1 MKVVLP
7 EACQGFC
14 FGVKRAIDEVTSF
27 SKTGEVQV
35 LGHLVHNPQVVA
47 NLEHNGVHTIESPD
61 QSTSGIVAITAH
73 GAPKDVYNGFP
84 NIRIIDCTCPFVK
97 RLQKRVAELSDEGY
111 KVIIVG
117 DSHHPEVVSVSSF
130 AVDPIVVGNIGQ
142 AMEIGF
148 FKKIAVLSQTTQDTS
163 LLRDVACELTG
174 HTDLLL
180 FENTIC
186 TSTRERQAQLL
197 EVAGKCKAVVV
208 VGGKVSANTKRLY
221 QLSKQKGAQTFWIE
235 GPEELGEEVLIQIKT
250 ASGDGCVGLVSGA
263 STPTSTV
270 LQVFSILSSY

>member
-1 MKVVLP
+1 MRVVLP

-14 FGVKRAIDEVTSF
+14 FGVKRAIDEVTSI

-35 LGHLVHNPQVVA
+35 LGHLVHNPQVVEQ
-47 NLEHNGVHTIESPD
+47 LERDGVHTVESPE
-61 QSTSGIVAITAH
+61 QITSGIVAITAH
-73 GAPKDVYNGFP
+73 GAPKEIYDGFP
-84 NIRIIDCTCPFVK
+84 NIRVVDCTCPFVK
-97 RLQKRVAELSDEGY
+97 RLQKRVAELSEEGY

-130 AVDPIVVGNIGQ
+130 AIEPIVVGNISQ

-163 LLRDVACELTG
+163 LLRDIACELTG

-197 EVAGKCKAVVV
+197 ELASRCKAVVV
-208 VGGKVSANTKRLY
+208 VGGRVSANTKRLY

-235 GPEELGEEVLIQIKT
+235 GPEELSCDMLARIKT
-250 ASGDGCVGLVSGA
+250 VSGNGCVGLVSGA
-263 STPTSTV
+263 STPPSTV